1 MKLSLRW
8 NFITLAALDVAAL
21 LFWAAGWEAG
31 IVLGVSA
38 VAILIEMF
46 WSVHNAMNDLKR
58 NVPNEEYQKLAA
70 RGIFTGIMLGKL
82 WFMAPVMLKMS
93 DTARRIYHVWRWFGL
108 AAAGSLLLLSSAY
121 GWLGDILSFT

>member
-38 VAILIEMF
+38 VAILIEML

-70 RGIFTGIMLGKL
+70 RGLFYGSMAGSIWLMFPMLRNTSK
-82 WFMAPVMLKMS
+82 
-93 DTARRIYHVWRWFGL
+93 TTRRIYRIWRLFGL
-108 AAAGSLLLLSSAY
+108 AVIISLLLLLAAY
-121 GWLGDILSFT
+121 GVLGDIL